1 MNTHDQSLAAVA
13 AEYFAARDK
22 ARQEDRRRRQREKA
36 ACPKGE
42 DFKFNGQAVFNLAHM
57 ETLRPSAPMTPD
69 ELQEVVG
76 RLQRGNALLVEEY
89 PEKVAAFEEALQR
102 ARAHFETRDAARKA
116 AGISDAADDDD
127 DRWQA
132 IEALEIDAW
141 SARIETLGDVAGLLQ
156 LMQDHVNEMGN
167 LHDHLIE
174 SRLMDRIKEAIT
186 LLGAAK
192 Q

>member
-1 MNTHDQSLAAVA
+1 MNTHDQSLASA
-13 AEYFAARDK
+13 ADEYFAARDK
-22 ARQEDRRRRQREKA
+22 ARQEDRRRRQHEKA

-42 DFKFNGQAVFNLAHM
+42 FKFNGQKVFNLAHL
-57 ETLRPSAPMTPD
+57 ETMRPGAPMTPD
-69 ELQEVVG
+69 ELQEVIG

-102 ARAHFETRDAARKA
+102 ARAHFEAHDAARKA
-116 AGISDAADDDD
+116 AGLGDAADDDD

-141 SARIETLGDVAGLLQ
+141 STKVETLGDVAGLLR
-156 LMQDHVNEMGN
+156 LLQDHVNEMGN

-174 SRLMDRIKEAIT
+174 SRLMDRLKEGIA